1 MAPNQTVKK
10 QRLRLIEKTMKTF
23 KNKERAKFSYKT
35 TMFLFIFFPFI
46 ILAHTLVVL
55 YNANAIA
62 STKKNNNLIKII
74 KTYTLFFSNYSFLG
88 FQFEKIFLFDNN
100 IKIAKYKQNGV
111 LVKRNS
117 ECAAQIDNQAQTD
130 SRDIFR
136 MLAKRMEVVGI
147 SESYWQLFKYLRDTI
162 IHLSEKYLKHYS
174 FDREAETLRKTVEG
188 KDISNALDKS
198 EQMQVSIVQQWLDDC
213 LLFMKKSIAKMD
225 KKSKEMNVEI
235 KKLQNDCKL
244 LEHFLPLIKDQIKCG
259 SGQTQTKSVLA
270 RNLWYCTF
278 LLLPNINHEMSSLL
292 STYVANESD
301 EKEKEEKREEEK
313 REEEKREE
321 RRM

>member
-1 MAPNQTVKK
+1 
-10 QRLRLIEKTMKTF
+10 
-23 KNKERAKFSYKT
+23 
-35 TMFLFIFFPFI
+35 
-46 ILAHTLVVL
+46 
-55 YNANAIA
+55 
-62 STKKNNNLIKII
+62 
-74 KTYTLFFSNYSFLG
+74 
-88 FQFEKIFLFDNN
+88 
-100 IKIAKYKQNGV
+100 
-111 LVKRNS
+111 
-117 ECAAQIDNQAQTD
+117 
-130 SRDIFR
+130 SRDILECLPR
-136 MLAKRMEVVGI
+136 EWKSSELASHIGNCLLLQTDFAIKK
-147 SESYWQLFKYLRDTI
+147 KYLRDTI

-225 KKSKEMNVEI
+225 KKSKDISVEI

-313 REEEKREE
+313 DVNEQLVLCCLQNCCGFSSTVCNLIIRCINGETAWNLLWTELSLCPDFSIEAKWKNLARVNARKTIDTLREMIDHSLPLPEDICRICQTLESVFTTEFNANMLIDFE
-321 RRM
+321 